1 MESEQRQSY
10 TGLIPEDRVTEID
23 NRMLCPNVALDMN
36 LYLESGHYYTLY
48 IPKGTLMDK
57 GKLGNIYNSYKP
69 VYLFILNE
77 DQLVF
82 DNYVIMNLE
91 TKLRNSG
98 FTLEEKM
105 EHLHFVG
112 QKIVADIFSNPD
124 SLEYLGYANMLV
136 PLMLD
141 FIEEHPRKCWDLIK
155 LHKSRNYLWSHMVNV
170 SFLLMAFARF
180 NGIKERKKLVDI
192 GVGGLLHD
200 IGKAEFSDK
209 LLQKDKIQKV
219 VVYGLAT
226 DYCVKATALDAMEAG
241 YEVDLIL
248 DLCRGVS
255 PDTTDA
261 AIEEME
267 AKGVTIVR
275 S

>member
-1 MESEQRQSY
+1 MVEKMISTETTGVIVVDIQADFTELKSGSLAVPGTDADYISAVQRATRQFSKQ
-10 TGLIPEDRVTEID
+10 GLRIYFTQDWHPPDHVSFFTNNPGTEPLQVKEID
-23 NRMLCPNVALDMN
+23 GRPQVMWPPHCVQNSPGAEILIASDGPSRTVR
-36 LYLESGHYYTLY
+36 
-48 IPKGTLMDK
+48 KGMDPQ
-57 GKLGNIYNSYKP
+57 YDSY
-69 VYLFILNE
+69 
-77 DQLVF
+77 
-82 DNYVIMNLE
+82 
-91 TKLRNSG
+91 SG
-98 FTLEEKM
+98 F
-105 EHLHFVG
+105 
-112 QKIVADIFSNPD
+112 ADD
-124 SLEYLGYANMLV
+124 G
-136 PLMLD
+136 
-141 FIEEHPRKCWDLIK
+141 
-155 LHKSRNYLWSHMVNV
+155 
-170 SFLLMAFARF
+170 
-180 NGIKERKKLVDI
+180 
-192 GVGGLLHD
+192 GVKTEL
-200 IGKAEFSDK
+200 DK